1 MQNSDQIFEKAK
13 NLHLKG
19 RIKEAQNL
27 YLKLI
32 QKYKEN
38 DKLYFLLGTTF
49 LQIEKYNQ
57 AINYLNI
64 SIKLNSQFADSY
76 NNLGI
81 ALAETNNFS
90 DAIKNYDKAI
100 KLKGKFEDAHLNK
113 GIALNYLKKHDQA
126 LSCINE
132 VIKLNKNN
140 AKAFN
145 TLGNI
150 YKDKEKYDD
159 AFSSYK
165 EAIKIEP
172 NYIQALNNVAD
183 LLYSFKNYQEALVYL
198 NNIYKLN
205 PNLNGLLNKIFSNK
219 IHIADWGNYND
230 LTNKIKKDIIN
241 RISIADPLFIL
252 YISDDPKI
260 IKTNSEEYI
269 KKNKDNF
276 IKKDTSDI
284 NFCKRNNKKI
294 KIGYFSAEFH
304 DHPVLHQMAEIF
316 KNHDKDKFEIF
327 AFSHGRLKGDNWRDK
342 IKQYF
347 EQFYII
353 NELSDDKAVQLSR
366 NLGIDIAINL
376 TGLTKNLRTGIFI
389 QKAAPIQINYLGYP
403 ATLGTKSIDFIIA
416 DKTVIPEKD
425 RKFFTEKVE
434 YLPNYYSP
442 KPKDIFI
449 KKSKKKY
456 TRKYFNLPEN
466 EIVFCAI
473 TNPIKI
479 NPEIFDL
486 WINILKKVP
495 GSVLWLTSRNE
506 KFKENIF
513 KEAIKR
519 GLNKNRLIFTEIIKE
534 KEDHLERLKL
544 ADIFLDTF
552 PYNSHSTTYD
562 YIDVNLPLIS
572 LSGNSFASRVSASI
586 YSQLGMN
593 ELIVKSKNEYEN
605 LAINL
610 ASNKDLLNKIKDKF
624 KDKKNIEKIFNSE
637 KLTKDLENIYLK
649 LYKGN

>member
-13 NLHLKG
+13 HLHFKG
-19 RIKEAQNL
+19 KIKEAQKL

-32 QKYKEN
+32 QKYKQN
-38 DKLYFLLGTTF
+38 DKLFFLLGTTF
-49 LQIEKYNQ
+49 LQVEKYNQ
-57 AINYLNI
+57 AINYLNL

-81 ALAETNNFS
+81 ALAETSNFS
-90 DAIKNYDKAI
+90 GAIKNYDKAI
-100 KLKGKFEDAHLNK
+100 ELKDNFEDAYLNK
-113 GIALNYLKKHDQA
+113 GIALNNLKNHDQA
-126 LSCINE
+126 LSYINE

-172 NYIQALNNVAD
+172 NYVQALNNVAD

-198 NNIYKLN
+198 NKIYKLN

-219 IHIADWGNYND
+219 IHIADWDNYND
-230 LTNKIKKDIIN
+230 ITNKIKTDIIN
-241 RISIADPLFIL
+241 KISIADPLFVL
-252 YISDDPKI
+252 YISDDQKI
-260 IKTNSEEYI
+260 IKINSEEYI
-269 KKNKDNF
+269 KKNKNNLL
-276 IKKDTSDI
+276 KKNTSDI
-284 NFCKRNNKKI
+284 SLYKRKNKKI

-316 KNHDKDKFEIF
+316 KYHDKDKFEIY
-327 AFSHGRLKGDNWRDK
+327 AFSHGRLKGDNWREK

-347 EQFYII
+347 KQFYII
-353 NELSDDKAVQLSR
+353 NELSDEKAAQLSKD
-366 NLGIDIAINL
+366 LGIDIAINL
-376 TGLTKNLRTGIFI
+376 TGLTKNLRTEIFI

-403 ATLGTKSIDFIIA
+403 ATMGTKSINYIIA
-416 DKTVIPEKD
+416 DKIVIPEKD

-449 KKSKKKY
+449 IKSKKKY
-456 TRKYFNLPEN
+456 TRKYFNLPERG
-466 EIVFCAI
+466 IVFCAI

-506 KFKENIF
+506 KFRENIY
-513 KEAIKR
+513 KEASQK
-519 GLNKNRLIFTEIIKE
+519 GLDKNRLIFTEIIKE

-562 YIDVNLPLIS
+562 YIDVNLPMIS

-586 YSQLGMN
+586 YSQIGMN
-593 ELIVKSKNEYEN
+593 ELIVKSKNDYEN
-605 LAINL
+605 LAIDL
-610 ASNKDLLNKIKDKF
+610 ASNKNKLNTIKDKF

-649 LYKGN
+649 LHKEN